1 MKRFTVAF
9 TAALAAFALSADDGE
24 ADKASDA
31 AESPAARLER
41 CKRLVERYQPSTARV
56 LYTFKLDEDGEPP
69 DMEVYYMCPNCHRKH
84 TRGAEYYM
92 ERNIPFDALGYAL
105 APNRVL
111 LQDLHVQQKWIKS
124 IEVEFGGVKYPAKEV
139 LRYPLE
145 GGVLVETE
153 KPVEGIK
160 PLVFEG
166 RGIPEKPAYFYV
178 VREDGL
184 TVSGVKG
191 SGAASFKHYAETG
204 RDFYEGAANTL
215 VVNEKDEAVTVA
227 LQTKVEL
234 GKEQFAPP
242 SEWTSVPASSLGE
255 GIAAMEKRVSQFVVP
270 LYMRLESQSKD
281 SGRSSSR
288 GGGDETYLAGFA
300 LPDGEVLIPANL
312 SAEDTARLNLVE
324 YRAPD
329 GGKTKL
335 EFVGSL
341 DEWGALI
348 ARFPDGKLPAGFV
361 PARFCATKP
370 EELLY
375 GSVYSFSTKNN
386 GGTLK
391 IKASE
396 HVLEEF
402 EVVWGGG
409 VVPDVDTDRGRGVC
423 LSAVLSAD
431 GELLSVPLSRRQS
444 TDRWS
449 SRSAS
454 PLPGGDVAAMV
465 AARSFNSEFVPRT
478 ETDRNRVAW
487 IGVEVMRLTSEAAME
502 KKVMEFLGDEDDGGL
517 VTKVYPGTPAAEAG
531 IKEGDVL
538 LTVRPEKSQKTAR
551 LRPSGDYGSSYS
563 WSMYDDDDFAYSG
576 YSSTP
581 WPNAEGGVNGVF
593 SRLGIG
599 SKVVVAWVAVPELVR
614 REAPMTLVQIPV
626 HYNNARRSRNRDIGM
641 TVCDMTYEVRTY
653 FRLADD
659 APGVVVSKLKP
670 GDPAAVAGLRPYE
683 IITDVN
689 GKPVKSAKEFGA
701 AIKGKKELTFSVRR
715 LTATRVVR
723 ISLAKVHDEKA
734 ETGK

>member
-1 MKRFTVAF
+1 MKRFPIAF
-9 TAALAAFALSADDGE
+9 AAALAAFSLSAEDG
-24 ADKASDA
+24 AAAKAPGA
-31 AESPAARLER
+31 EESPTARLER

-69 DMEVYYMCPNCHRKH
+69 DIEVYYMCPNCNSRHK
-84 TRGAEYYM
+84 RGVGYYM
-92 ERNIPFDALGYAL
+92 ERNMPFEALGYAL

-153 KPVEGIK
+153 KPVEGLK

-166 RGIPEKPAYFYV
+166 RGIPEKPEYFYV
-178 VREDGL
+178 MRENGL
-184 TVSGVKG
+184 TVSGIKG
-191 SGAASFKHYAETG
+191 SKAASFKHYAETG

-255 GIAAMEKRVSQFVVP
+255 RIAAMEKCASGFVVP

-281 SGRSSSR
+281 SGRSSYRS
-288 GGGDETYLAGFA
+288 GGDESYLAGFA
-300 LPDGEVLIPANL
+300 LPDGEVLITENL
-312 SAEDTARLNLVE
+312 SAEDTARLSLVE

-329 GGKTKL
+329 GAKTKL

-348 ARFPDGKLPAGFV
+348 VRFPDGKLPAGFAPV
-361 PARFCATKP
+361 RFCATKP
-370 EELLY
+370 EKLLY
-375 GSVYSFSTKNN
+375 GSVYSFSAKNN
-386 GGTLK
+386 GGNLK
-391 IKASE
+391 LKTRE

-402 EVVWGGG
+402 EVTWGGG
-409 VVPDVDTDRGRGVC
+409 VVPEVDVGSGRNIC

-431 GELLSVPLSRRQS
+431 GEILSIPFARRQA

-449 SRSAS
+449 SRSTS
-454 PLPGGDVAAMV
+454 PLPGSDVAAMV
-465 AARSFNSEFVPRT
+465 ASRSFNPEYVPRT

-487 IGVEVMRLTSEAAME
+487 IGAEVMRLTSEAAME
-502 KKVMEFLGDEDDGGL
+502 KNILEFLGDEDDCGL
-517 VTKVYPGTPAAEAG
+517 VSKVYPGTPAAEAG

-538 LTVRPEKSQKTAR
+538 LTVRPEKSQKTTR
-551 LRPSGDYGSSYS
+551 LRPSGDYGSSYG
-563 WSMYDDDDFAYSG
+563 WGMDDDDFYFSRSR

-599 SKVVVAWVAVPELVR
+599 SKVVVAWVAVPERVR

-653 FRLADD
+653 FRLDDD

-715 LTATRVVR
+715 LTATRIVR
-723 ISLAKVHDEKA
+723 ISLSNVHDEK
-734 ETGK
+734 